1 MYQGE
6 WGEVRDFAR
15 PARTFPKEQASK
27 QSAIIESGARLMN
40 GLKTVLL
47 LGILSGLLLAG
58 GEMLGGR
65 NGLYTA
71 LAIAVA
77 MNFFG
82 YFFSDK
88 LALSMYSAQP
98 VSPAENSEVYARVF
112 PMVQSLTQ
120 RMGLPMPKL
129 WLIPDE
135 SPNAF
140 ATGRNPEHA
149 SVAFTAGILQL
160 MNNAELEGVVAHELG
175 HVKNRDI
182 LTSSVAATIAAAIT
196 FLARMAFFFGGRRDD
211 EEERGSP
218 WAGLI
223 MLILAPIAAMLIQMA
238 ISRTRE
244 YAADE
249 TSAQVTHNPNEL
261 ISALGK
267 LESWSKRIPMSDV
280 NPATAHLFI
289 IKPFSGQSLMRMFS
303 THPSTE
309 DRIARLQAMR

>member
-1 MYQGE
+1 
-6 WGEVRDFAR
+6 
-15 PARTFPKEQASK
+15 
-27 QSAIIESGARLMN
+27 MN
-40 GLKTVLL
+40 SVKTVLL
-47 LGILSGLLLAG
+47 LGVMSGLLLAG
-58 GEMLGGR
+58 GEAFGGR
-65 NGLYTA
+65 HGLELA
-71 LAIAVA
+71 LVIAVA
-77 MNFFG
+77 LNFFG

-88 LALSMYSAQP
+88 MALAMYSAQP
-98 VSPAENSEVYARVF
+98 VTPQENPDVYRRVF
-112 PMVQSLTQ
+112 PLVQSLAQ

-129 WLIPDE
+129 WLIQDP

-149 SVAFTAGILQL
+149 SVAFTAGVLQL
-160 MNNAELEGVVAHELG
+160 MNDQELEGVVAHELG

-196 FLARMAFFFGGRRDD
+196 FLARMAFWFGGGQGDDNRRSAWG
-211 EEERGSP
+211 EL
-218 WAGLI
+218 A
-223 MLILAPIAAMLIQMA
+223 MLILAPIAALLIQMA

-249 TSAQVTHNPNEL
+249 TSAHVTHNPDEL

-267 LESWSKRIPMSDV
+267 LENWSKRIPMQDV

-289 IKPFSGQSLMRMFS
+289 IKPFSGRSMMRLFS

-309 DRIARLQAMR
+309 DRIARLEAMRRGV

>member
-1 MYQGE
+1 
-6 WGEVRDFAR
+6 
-15 PARTFPKEQASK
+15 
-27 QSAIIESGARLMN
+27 MN
-40 GLKTVLL
+40 GLKTALL
-47 LGILSGLLLAG
+47 LGIMSGLLLFG

-82 YFFSDK
+82 YYFSDK
-88 LALSMYSAQP
+88 MALSMYAAQP
-98 VSPAENSEVYARVF
+98 VTPTEHPDVYARVF
-112 PMVQSLTQ
+112 PLVQSLTQ

-149 SVAFTAGILQL
+149 SVAFTAGVLRL
-160 MNNAELEGVVAHELG
+160 MNDSELEGVVAHELG

-196 FLARMAFFFGGRRDD
+196 FLARMAFWFGGSRDD
-211 EEERGSP
+211 EENRGNA

-249 TSAQVTHNPNEL
+249 TSAEVTHNPNEL
-261 ISALGK
+261 ISALSK
-267 LESWSKRIPMSDV
+267 LESWSKRIPMTDV

-289 IKPFSGQSLMRMFS
+289 IKPFSGDTMMRLFS
-303 THPSTE
+303 THPATA
-309 DRIARLQAMR
+309 DRIARLEKMRQIGPGQ

>member
-1 MYQGE
+1 
-6 WGEVRDFAR
+6 
-15 PARTFPKEQASK
+15 
-27 QSAIIESGARLMN
+27 MN

-47 LGILSGLLLAG
+47 LGVLSGLLLAG
-58 GEMLGGR
+58 GEMFGGR
-65 NGLYTA
+65 NGLYIA

-77 MNFFG
+77 LNFFS

-88 LALSMYSAQP
+88 MALAMYSAQP
-98 VSPAENSEVYARVF
+98 VTPQENSEVYARVSGI
-112 PMVQSLTQ
+112 VQSLAQ

-129 WLIPDE
+129 WLIQDP

-140 ATGRNPEHA
+140 ATGRNPQHA

-160 MNNAELEGVVAHELG
+160 MNDQELEGVVAHELG

-196 FLARMAFFFGGRRDD
+196 VLARMAFWFGGSRDD
-211 EEERGSP
+211 RDRGSP
-218 WAGLI
+218 WGALAT
-223 MLILAPIAAMLIQMA
+223 LILAPIAAMLIQMA

-249 TSAQVTHNPNEL
+249 TSAHVTHNPGEL

-267 LESWSKRIPMSDV
+267 LETYSKRIPMQDV

-289 IKPFSGQSLMRMFS
+289 IKPFSGQSMMRLFS
-303 THPSTE
+303 THPATE
-309 DRIARLQAMR
+309 DRIARLEAMRRGV